1 MKNILLAAALLVGLN
16 SFAQKKE
23 KEKKPKDDEKYV
35 YADATIE
42 TDDYKIYVIDAVAV
56 GPQAKFK
63 IKVFNKTNDY
73 LLVKPS
79 EFTYVA
85 GDKKITSRDKTF
97 AVPPND
103 EEIEVID
110 FRGSEMQAE
119 SFTIEAAGIYKA
131 SAGGKVSEAP
141 NFDIPVS
148 KNEFTAGNFS
158 CSLKKADATT
168 AKTVGRFECVYT
180 GDGVGLINPNK
191 AVLVMPNGSDNS
203 NAKKHKSIILEK
215 AKNDDFTVVFNE
227 VKDAGDMQKA
237 KVAIKWME
245 TFRESK
251 LLKLNPSNIVL
262 TRDAAKK

>member
-16 SFAQKKE
+16 SFAQKD

-35 YADATIE
+35 YTDATLE
-42 TDDYKIYVIDAVAV
+42 TDDYKVYIIDAVAV
-56 GPQAKFK
+56 GGQAKFK
-63 IKVFNKTNDY
+63 IKIFNKTNDY

-110 FRGSEMQAE
+110 FKGSEMQAE
-119 SFTIEAAGIYKA
+119 SFTVEMAGIYKA
-131 SAGGKVSEAP
+131 SAGGKVCDAP
-141 NFDIPVS
+141 NFEIPPS

-158 CSLKKADATT
+158 CTLKKADATT
-168 AKTVGRFECVYT
+168 ARAVGKFECVYT

-191 AVLVMPNGSDNS
+191 AVLVMPNGSDNP

-227 VKDAGDMQKA
+227 VKDAGDMQK
-237 KVAIKWME
+237 KQVAIKWME

-251 LLKLNPSNIVL
+251 LLKLNPSKIVL
-262 TRDAAKK
+262 TKDAAKK

>member
-1 MKNILLAAALLVGLN
+1 MKNILLATALLVGLN

-168 AKTVGRFECVYT
+168 AKTFGRFECVYT

-191 AVLVMPNGSDNS
+191 AVLVMPNGSDNP

-262 TRDAAKK
+262 TRNGTKK